1 MLLRG
6 LSGAGIFRVNTL
18 YHLFDQNQCE
28 GGGVLERPPHLRSS
42 IGTILNDLFSGQ
54 HDLVPYR
61 EQTRE

>member
-1 MLLRG
+1 MG
-6 LSGAGIFRVNTL
+6 LDGAGIFRVNTL

-28 GGGVLERPPHLRSS
+28 EGGVLERPPHLRSFN
-42 IGTILNDLFSGQ
+42 GTTCILNDLFSGH